1 MTILFVLNVLLDYLY
16 IQYCSSVFEAGRGIG
31 GRTSTR
37 ITRRGE
43 PAEPSTQRYQFD
55 HGAQYLGTPHTAAF
69 RHTLNE
75 WNSSGWIQAWDG
87 AFGTAASV
95 GDGATTV
102 DVEIEAASNK
112 KERWVGVPRMN
123 SISSHLLHH
132 HNIQVQLQTRANAA
146 PLSSSSRGGRWH
158 LTQAKT
164 NDDLGTFDW
173 LIASDRTSGARQR
186 SDLSAATNLQE
197 FTTEL
202 PQIQSI
208 KSLTAMVVFETS
220 LNLPLN
226 GIKFTTPTTSSLGW
240 AACDSSK
247 PGRARNDGR
256 ECWVLQSHPD
266 AAKTLLQ
273 GKYKLH
279 EIRERAREVLVQDFL
294 HCVPALR
301 AAVAAAAAGGGEETT
316 AIRDLPSV
324 VTAIGHRW
332 GAAFPLP
339 PPHYTDRECQL
350 VASAHFVACGDYFQ
364 FPGRIEGAYLSG
376 KAAAEQLLRQP
387 SLEL

>member
-1 MTILFVLNVLLDYLY
+1 MK
-16 IQYCSSVFEAGRGIG
+16 YCSSVFEAGRGIG

-37 ITRRGE
+37 ITRRGGE
-43 PAEPSTQRYQFD
+43 PEQPSPRYQFD

-69 RHTLNE
+69 RHTLNA
-75 WNSSGWIQAWDG
+75 WNASGWIQAWDG

-102 DVEIEAASNK
+102 DVEIEAPSNK

-146 PLSSSSRGGRWH
+146 PVAAAASSSSSRGGRWH
-158 LTQAKT
+158 LTQAQT

-186 SDLSAATNLQE
+186 RDLSAATNLQE
-197 FTTEL
+197 FTTGL
-202 PQIQSI
+202 SQIQSI
-208 KSLTAMVVFETS
+208 PSLTAMVVFETS

-226 GIKFTTPTTSSLGW
+226 GIQFTTPTTSSLGW

-247 PGRARNDGR
+247 PGRRRNDGR

-266 AAKTLLQ
+266 AAKTLLH

-279 EIRERAREVLVQDFL
+279 EIRERAREVLVQDFV

-301 AAVAAAAAGGGEETT
+301 AAAAAAGQGGGGTT
-316 AIRDLPSV
+316 ATRDLPSV

-339 PPHYTDRECQL
+339 PPHYTDRECQM
-350 VASAHFVACGDYFQ
+350 VASAHFVACGDYFH

-376 KAAAEQLLRQP
+376 KAAAEQLLRQS